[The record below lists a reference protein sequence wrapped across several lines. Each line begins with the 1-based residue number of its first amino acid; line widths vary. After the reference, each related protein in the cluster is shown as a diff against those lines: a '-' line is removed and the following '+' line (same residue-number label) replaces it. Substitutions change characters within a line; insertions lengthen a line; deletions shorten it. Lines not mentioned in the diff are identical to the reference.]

1 VLAEVGVE
9 VRVLCELQGGAMPE
23 QAGSRRRHR
32 GSRYRVTPGPKA
44 RRLGLRALRARR
56 RAYRRLMTSLPD
68 PAGWLAW
75 WPELWR
81 QVYAQAAPLPSL
93 APQALSQPILP
104 GWLFANSIN
113 VTGENSSSPQT
124 ERDIVTRYSYGRQ
137 LGRIVDVLGEL
148 IERWPDGA
156 PDDPSVQRFAELRD
170 DIEKIKT
177 QGIVRAVSQLADMKQ
192 RNPDEYARLAPKL
205 REILEADPDKPH

>member
-1 VLAEVGVE
+1 MRESTGSA
-9 VRVLCELQGGAMPE
+9 VRERQGGAVSE
-23 QAGSRRRHR
+23 QGGSPRRHR
-32 GSRYRVTPGPKA
+32 GSPDRVNSGRKA
-44 RRLGLRALRARR
+44 RRAGPSGSLHLR

-75 WPELWR
+75 WSELWR
-81 QVYAQAAPLPSL
+81 ETYSRTVPLPSL

-113 VTGENSSSPQT
+113 VSEENSSSPET
-124 ERDIVTRYSYGRQ
+124 EREIVGKYSYGRQ
-137 LGRIVDVLGEL
+137 LGRVIDVLGEL
-148 IERWPDGA
+148 IERWPGGA

-177 QGIVRAVSQLADMKQ
+177 RGIVRAISELAEMRQ

-205 REILEADPDKPH
+205 REILDADSDKSR